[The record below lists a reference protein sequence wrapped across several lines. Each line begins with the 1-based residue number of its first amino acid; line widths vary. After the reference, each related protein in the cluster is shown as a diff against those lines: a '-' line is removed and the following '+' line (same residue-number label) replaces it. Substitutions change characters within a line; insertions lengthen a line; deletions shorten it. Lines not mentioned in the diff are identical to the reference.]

1 MKLGNVSKF
10 VLAMT
15 VAAPVAL
22 AASQAS
28 AIVVTQETNAT
39 NLINALLAG
48 SPGLTVTSATLSG
61 HVDGAAASSG
71 TYTNASGTYG
81 IGSGIILSSGN
92 VSDYGDG
99 TNTASGN
106 TTNFGGPN
114 ASPATAGQEALLDTI
129 TGGSFNHF
137 DVTQLDIT
145 FDVGVNVSQI
155 FFNVVF
161 GSEEYAEFVGTQ
173 FIDAFGIYLNG
184 TNIATFAGDPVN
196 INHPN
201 MEFIG
206 GTELDGILDPTSL
219 TGDPIMLF
227 QGLVAAGSTGNTL
240 TFIIADSGDSQLDST
255 VYIQGLGTEN
265 PGGGTPGGGDSI
277 PEPGTMTVF
286 GLGLLGLGWARRRR
300 KTA

>member
-28 AIVVTQETNAT
+28 AIVVTQDTNAT

-48 SPGLTVTSATLSG
+48 SPGLTVTGVTLSG
-61 HVDGAAASSG
+61 HVDGGAASSG

-99 TNTASGN
+99 PSNSISN
-106 TTNFGGPN
+106 TTNFSGPN
-114 ASPATAGQEALLDTI
+114 ASPATAGQEALLDPI
-129 TGGSFNHF
+129 TGGSFNHY

-145 FDVGVNVSQI
+145 FDVGASVSRI

-161 GSEEYAEFVGTQ
+161 GSEEYSEFVGTQ
-173 FIDAFGIYLNG
+173 YIDAFGIYLNG

-219 TGDPIMLF
+219 SGDPIMLF

-255 VYIQGLGTEN
+255 VFIQGLGTVN

-277 PEPGTMTVF
+277 PEPGAMTVF

-300 KTA
+300 KIA